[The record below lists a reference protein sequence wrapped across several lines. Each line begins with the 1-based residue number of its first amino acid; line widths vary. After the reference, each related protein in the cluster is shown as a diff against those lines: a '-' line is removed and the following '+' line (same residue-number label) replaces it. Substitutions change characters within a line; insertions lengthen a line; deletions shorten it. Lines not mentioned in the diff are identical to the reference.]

1 MKYSEIKLPSNIKF
15 GFFFCLIFLLLG
27 IFFLFSGSSGYSLTF
42 FGLAIIFLVLTLIR
56 PDFLL
61 PLNKMWMAF
70 GFILGTI
77 VSPIILGLIFYGLFT
92 PIALFMR
99 LIGRDELNLDLK
111 TSESYWKTKIKNP
124 TIENSF
130 KNQF

>member
-1 MKYSEIKLPSNIKF
+1 MKYSEIKLPSNKKF
-15 GFFFCLIFLLLG
+15 GFFFCLIFLLSG
-27 IFFLFSGSSGYSLTF
+27 IFFFFSASSSYSITF
-42 FGLAIIFLVLTLIR
+42 FGLATIFLVFTLIR

-99 LIGRDELNLDLK
+99 LIGRDELNLGLK
-111 TSESYWKTKIKNP
+111 TCESYWKNKTKNP
-124 TIENSF
+124 TLENSF